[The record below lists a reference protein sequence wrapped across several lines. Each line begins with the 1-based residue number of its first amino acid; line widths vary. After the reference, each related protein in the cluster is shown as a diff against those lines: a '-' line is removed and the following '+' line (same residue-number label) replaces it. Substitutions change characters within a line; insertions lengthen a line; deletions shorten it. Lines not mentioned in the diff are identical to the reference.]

1 MRISSISSQIISYK
15 VPVYRAEPST
25 YNNGGQK
32 ETSVQDNNSAQ
43 QKKKNNAWKYLTAAA
58 LFLAFIADIIVERK
72 ARMDEKAKFEALK
85 NEKEL
90 IEQMFKEAE
99 QKSKKLEDD
108 MEALD
113 KFVENL
119 RSEADSKN
127 ELDKYKNIS
136 QKIEKAREEARKR
149 NSGNNK

>member
-43 QKKKNNAWKYLTAAA
+43 QKKKNNTWKYLTAAA
-58 LFLAFIADIIVERK
+58 LFLALIADIIVERK

-90 IEQMFKEAE
+90 MEQMFKEAE

>member
-58 LFLAFIADIIVERK
+58 LFLALIADIIVERK

-90 IEQMFKEAE
+90 MEQMFKEAE

>member
-58 LFLAFIADIIVERK
+58 LFLALIADIIVERK

-90 IEQMFKEAE
+90 MEQMFKEAE

-119 RSEADSKN
+119 RSETDSKN